1 MSKIDHPEYY
11 KTGGIEA
18 IDVIE
23 DWKLD
28 FCLGNAIKYIARA
41 GKKSDDVKTD
51 LEKAAWY
58 IKRHWDG
65 VKNGN
70 IRPIEAQ
77 THTKYHMEDVC
88 EAWDITDDTLFFV
101 MENLYSLAVPNKDDS
116 TYESSL
122 EMAYACLNDYIKY
135 NLELWKPQYGE
146 TYYTPDPFRVKMY
159 VMRKWINQP
168 CDEDAY
174 ARGIV
179 FKTWREARD
188 MCVKMTEYA
197 RKEVAGTGLRL

>member
-1 MSKIDHPEYY
+1 MGKIDHPDYY
-11 KTGGIEA
+11 KAGGIEA

-28 FCLGNAIKYIARA
+28 FCLGNTVKYIARA

-58 IKRHWDG
+58 LKRHWDG

-88 EAWDITDDTLFFV
+88 EAWGIANDTLFFV
-101 MENLYSLAVPNKDDS
+101 MENLYSLAVPNKHDDS
-116 TYESSL
+116 TYESSVEL
-122 EMAYACLNDYIKY
+122 AYAQLNTYIKY
-135 NLELWKPQYGE
+135 NLEPWKPKNGDL
-146 TYYTPDPFRVKMY
+146 YYIPDFCCAKMF
-159 VMRKWINQP
+159 MTRKWTNHP
-168 CDEDAY
+168 RDEDAY
-174 ARGIV
+174 ANGLV
-179 FKTWREARD
+179 FETWGEARD
-188 MCVKMTEYA
+188 MCMKMVELA
-197 RKEVAGTGLRL
+197 REEHNK

>member
-1 MSKIDHPEYY
+1 MGKIDHPDYY
-11 KTGGIEA
+11 KAGGIEA

-28 FCLGNAIKYIARA
+28 FCLGNTVKYIARA

-58 IKRHWDG
+58 LKRHWDG

-88 EAWDITDDTLFFV
+88 EAWGIANDTLFFV
-101 MENLYSLAVPNKDDS
+101 MENLYSLAVPNKHDDS
-116 TYESSL
+116 TYESSVEL
-122 EMAYACLNDYIKY
+122 AYAQLNTYIKY
-135 NLELWKPQYGE
+135 NLEPWKPKNGDL
-146 TYYTPDPFRVKMY
+146 YYIPDFCCAKMF
-159 VMRKWINQP
+159 MTRKWTNHP
-168 CDEDAY
+168 RDEDAY
-174 ARGIV
+174 ANGLV
-179 FKTWREARD
+179 FETWREARD
-188 MCVKMTEYA
+188 MCMKMVELA
-197 RKEVAGTGLRL
+197 REEHNK

>member
-58 IKRHWDG
+58 IKRHWDS

-70 IRPIEAQ
+70 VEQIPEQ
-77 THTKYHMEDVC
+77 THTKYHMKDVC
-88 EAWDITDDTLFFV
+88 EAWGITDDTLFFV
-101 MENLYSLAVPNKDDS
+101 MENLYSLAVPNKHDDS
-116 TYESSL
+116 TYESSVEL
-122 EMAYACLNDYIKY
+122 AYAQLNNYIEY

-159 VMRKWINQP
+159 ELRIWTNQS
-168 CDEDAY
+168 CDKTAY

-179 FKTWREARD
+179 FKKWIEARD

-197 RKEVAGTGLRL
+197 RRERRK

>member
-58 IKRHWDG
+58 IKRHWDS

-70 IRPIEAQ
+70 VEQIPEQ

-88 EAWDITDDTLFFV
+88 EAWGITDDTLFFV
-101 MENLYSLAVPNKDDS
+101 MENLYSLAVPNKSDDS
-116 TYESSL
+116 TYESNI

-135 NLELWKPQYGE
+135 NLELWKPKYGE

-159 VMRKWINQP
+159 VMRKWINQT
-168 CDEDAY
+168 CDEVAY

-179 FKTWREARD
+179 FKKCIEARE

-197 RKEVAGTGLRL
+197 IRERRK

>member
-1 MSKIDHPEYY
+1 MGKIDHPEYY
-11 KTGGIEA
+11 RAGGIEA

-41 GKKSDDVKTD
+41 GKKSDDIKTD

-65 VKNGN
+65 VKSGH
-70 IRPIEAQ
+70 IKPIPEQ

-88 EAWDITDDTLFFV
+88 EAWGITDDTLFFV
-101 MENLYSLAVPNKDDS
+101 MESLYSLAVPNKDDDYS
-116 TYESSL
+116 AYESSL
-122 EMAYACLNDYIKY
+122 KMVYACLNDYIKY

-146 TYYTPDPFRVKMY
+146 TYYTPDPFRVKMH
-159 VMRKWINQP
+159 VMRKWTNQP
-168 CDEDAY
+168 CDEAAY

-179 FKTWREARD
+179 FKKWIEARD

-197 RKEVAGTGLRL
+197 RMERRK

>member
-11 KTGGIEA
+11 KAGGIEA

-41 GKKSDDVKTD
+41 GKKSDDIKTD

-65 VKNGN
+65 VKNGK
-70 IRPIEAQ
+70 IQPIAAQ
-77 THTKYHMEDVC
+77 VHTKYDVEDVC
-88 EAWDITDDTLFFV
+88 EAWGITDDTLFFV
-101 MENLYSLAVPNKDDS
+101 MENLYSLAVPNKSDDS
-116 TYESSL
+116 TYESNI

-174 ARGIV
+174 VRGIV
-179 FKTWREARD
+179 FKTRREARD

-197 RKEVAGTGLRL
+197 RRGRRK

>member
-11 KTGGIEA
+11 KAGGIEA

-41 GKKSDDVKTD
+41 GKKSDDARTD
-51 LEKAAWY
+51 FKKAAWY
-58 IKRHWDG
+58 IKRHRDG
-65 VKNGN
+65 VKNGH
-70 IRPIEAQ
+70 IKPIPEQ

-101 MENLYSLAVPNKDDS
+101 MENLYSLAVPNKHDDS
-116 TYESSL
+116 TYESSV
-122 EMAYACLNDYIKY
+122 ESAYAQLNSYIEY
-135 NLELWKPQYGE
+135 NLEPWKPQYGE
-146 TYYTPDPFRVKMY
+146 AYYTPDPFRAKMY
-159 VMRKWINQP
+159 VMRKWTNQP
-168 CDEDAY
+168 CDVDAY
-174 ARGIV
+174 VRGIV

-188 MCVKMTEYA
+188 MCVKMTEFA
-197 RKEVAGTGLRL
+197 RRERRK

>member
-1 MSKIDHPEYY
+1 MGKIDHPEYY
-11 KTGGIEA
+11 RAGGIEA

-58 IKRHWDG
+58 IKRNWAG
-65 VKNGN
+65 VKNEN

-88 EAWDITDDTLFFV
+88 EALGITDDTLFFV
-101 MENLYSLAVPNKDDS
+101 MENLYSLAVPNKSDDS
-116 TYESSL
+116 TYESNI

-159 VMRKWINQP
+159 VMRKWTNQP
-168 CDEDAY
+168 CDEAAY

-179 FKTWREARD
+179 FKKWIEARE

-197 RKEVAGTGLRL
+197 RMERRK

>member
-1 MSKIDHPEYY
+1 MGKIDHPEYY
-11 KTGGIEA
+11 RAGGIEA

-58 IKRHWDG
+58 IKRHWDS

-70 IRPIEAQ
+70 VEQISEQ

-88 EAWDITDDTLFFV
+88 EAWGITDDTLFFV
-101 MENLYSLAVPNKDDS
+101 MENLYSLAVPNKDDDYS
-116 TYESSL
+116 AYESSL
-122 EMAYACLNDYIKY
+122 KMVYACLNDYIKY

-159 VMRKWINQP
+159 VMRKWINQT
-168 CDEDAY
+168 CDEVAY

-179 FKTWREARD
+179 FKKWIEARD

-197 RKEVAGTGLRL
+197 RRERRK

>member
-11 KTGGIEA
+11 KAGGIEA

-51 LEKAAWY
+51 LGKAAWY

-65 VKNGN
+65 VKNGK
-70 IRPIEAQ
+70 IQPIPEQA
-77 THTKYHMEDVC
+77 HTKYHMEDVC
-88 EAWDITDDTLFFV
+88 EAWGITDDTLFFV
-101 MENLYSLAVPNKDDS
+101 MENLYSLAVPNKHDDS
-116 TYESSL
+116 TYESSVEL
-122 EMAYACLNDYIKY
+122 AYAQLNSYIEY
-135 NLELWKPQYGE
+135 NLEPWKPQYGE
-146 TYYTPDPFRVKMY
+146 AYYTPDPFRVKMY
-159 VMRKWINQP
+159 VMRKWTNQP
-168 CDEDAY
+168 CDVDAY
-174 ARGIV
+174 VRGIV

-188 MCVKMTEYA
+188 MCVKMTEFA
-197 RKEVAGTGLRL
+197 IRERRK

>member
-11 KTGGIEA
+11 KAGGIEA

-58 IKRHWDG
+58 IKRHWDS
-65 VKNGN
+65 VKNGH
-70 IRPIEAQ
+70 IKPIPAQ
-77 THTKYHMEDVC
+77 KNTDYGLEEVC
-88 EAWDITDDTLFFV
+88 EAWGITDDTLFFV
-101 MENLYSLAVPNKDDS
+101 MENLYSLAVPNKSDDS
-116 TYESSL
+116 TYESNI

-159 VMRKWINQP
+159 ELRIWTNQS
-168 CDEDAY
+168 CDKTAY

-179 FKTWREARD
+179 FKKWIEARD

-197 RKEVAGTGLRL
+197 RMERRK